1 MAAILNNGQPKAG
14 DRVRLARH
22 PFLTGRVDKIEFGAA
37 HMRWD
42 GSGLS
47 ALRWES
53 RPRHQKP
60 KFAPSTITRRR
71 CSIVGAQF
79 LQVVTFPLSG
89 RRWKTRS
96 YGVVMFRLV
105 DVQA

>member
-42 GSGLS
+42 GDDSDD
-47 ALRWES
+47 
-53 RPRHQKP
+53 PP
-60 KFAPSTITRRR
+60 
-71 CSIVGAQF
+71 
-79 LQVVTFPLSG
+79 
-89 RRWKTRS
+89 
-96 YGVVMFRLV
+96 
-105 DVQA
+105 